1 MCQIYMGVT
10 VINHFLKAAV
20 VCAALSS
27 GVVHASTY
35 DFTYAFAD
43 GLDATGTLTG
53 TLSGSNLIDITGETV
68 AFNGVAFNGPLYI
81 GSFAAGTGSYDFSSG
96 AAVASTVAAS
106 NNFIIAD
113 SNDPQ
118 GNGATNYFYFVNGTT
133 PSGSGSQEAV
143 AANGNVLTNNTD
155 IANPALGYAAGT
167 WSLTPAPVP
176 LPAAFPLLLSG
187 LGLLAVKRRR
197 RSAVGA

>member
-1 MCQIYMGVT
+1 MGFT
-10 VINHFLKAAV
+10 VIKNFLRAAAI
-20 VCAALSS
+20 CAALSS

-35 DFTYAFAD
+35 DFTYTFAD
-43 GLDATGTLTG
+43 GLQATGTLTG
-53 TLSGSNLIDITGETV
+53 LLSGNNLTNITSETV
-68 AFNGVAFNGPLYI
+68 AFNGVAFSGPLYI
-81 GSFAAGTGSYDFSSG
+81 GSFSAGTGTYNFSSG
-96 AAVASTVAAS
+96 AAVVSTVAAS

-113 SNDPQ
+113 SNDPA
-118 GNGATNYFYFVNGTT
+118 GSGATNYFYLVNGTT

-143 AANGNVLTNNTD
+143 AANGNMLTNNTD

-167 WSLTPAPVP
+167 WSLTAAPVP

-197 RSAVGA
+197 RSAGAVGV

>member
-1 MCQIYMGVT
+1 
-10 VINHFLKAAV
+10 VIKNILKAAA

-35 DFTYAFAD
+35 DFTYTFAD
-43 GLDATGTLTG
+43 GLQATGTLTG
-53 TLSGSNLIDITGETV
+53 LLSGNNLIDITSETV

-81 GSFAAGTGSYDFSSG
+81 GSFSAGTGSYDFSSG
-96 AAVASTVAAS
+96 AAVVSTVAAS

-133 PSGSGSQEAV
+133 PSGSGSQEVV

-197 RSAVGA
+197 RSAGALAGA